1 LTGSIRW
8 SRPSACE
15 QQSVALAYNDAAG
28 RTSGGSFAGDLKR
41 LTFDAG
47 VYHTDAAF
55 APTGAGSQLIGQ
67 ALSYGTVTLADN
79 GITTY

>member
-1 LTGSIRW
+1 MRR

-47 VYHTDAAF
+47 STTFDAAF
-55 APTGAGSQLIGQ
+55 ALTGAGRQLIGH